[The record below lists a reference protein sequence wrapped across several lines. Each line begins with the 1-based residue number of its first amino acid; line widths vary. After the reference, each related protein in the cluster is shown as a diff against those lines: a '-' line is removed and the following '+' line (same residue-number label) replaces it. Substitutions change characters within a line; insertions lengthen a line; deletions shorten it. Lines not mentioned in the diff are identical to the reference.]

1 MLPLTEK
8 PEAVEIPKKK
18 EVYSYSPPR
27 TPVLRLINYFACL
40 RPRIAKTVAAFMR
53 MMNAA
58 KRT

>member
-18 EVYSYSPPR
+18 CILPPR
-27 TPVLRLINYFACL
+27 TPVLRLVNYFACL
-40 RPRIAKTVAAFMR
+40 RPRIAKTVAAFMK

>member
-18 EVYSYSPPR
+18 KCILPPR
-27 TPVLRLINYFACL
+27 TPVLRLVNYFACL

>member
-18 EVYSYSPPR
+18 EVYTPR
-27 TPVLRLINYFACL
+27 TPVLRLVNYFACL

>member
-8 PEAVEIPKKK
+8 PEAVEIPKKCIL
-18 EVYSYSPPR
+18 PPR
-27 TPVLRLINYFACL
+27 TPVLRLVNYFACL